1 MENLAIQKTD
11 ETLEINFNAETG
23 ILEMNGSSYPENSI
37 EFFEPLVNWISNYML
52 EITGKIT
59 MNLRLDYLNSSSIK
73 FISDIVDKLTL
84 YSSSGAEVEVNWFYK
99 SEDDDILEMG
109 EDLKEDTSLTFNLIE
124 ED

>member
-1 MENLAIQKTD
+1 MENLFIKKTD

-23 ILEMNGSSYPENSI
+23 VLEMNGSSYPENSI

-73 FISDIVDKLTL
+73 FISDIVDKLSL
-84 YSSSGAEVEVNWFYK
+84 YSSSGADVEVNWFYK

-109 EDLKEDTSLTFNLIE
+109 EDLKEDTSLTFNIIE